1 MPALLHLD
9 SSPMGEA
16 SISRRLTA
24 EFAQRW
30 RNANRQGRVIYR
42 DVAATA
48 IPVVTAAWV
57 AANYTPKE
65 SRTQQQH
72 DLLALSTELTG
83 ELLEAKEYVIGVPM
97 HNWGPSSSFKL
108 WVDQI
113 LRFGDIV
120 ALTPEGPRGLLGSK
134 RATFVVAAGRHYR
147 PGSEDA
153 PRNHLVPWLRT
164 FFGYLGV
171 KDMRFLFA
179 DGAAEVRYGKI
190 EQAAFLAPHIQ
201 AIETLSVERWK
212 RP

>member
-9 SSPMGEA
+9 SSPMGDA

-30 RNANRQGRVIYR
+30 RGANPRGKVIYR
-42 DVAATA
+42 DVTA
-48 IPVVTAAWV
+48 LTIPVITAAWV

-65 SRTQQQH
+65 SRTQEQH
-72 DLLALSTELTG
+72 SLLALSTELIG
-83 ELLEAKEYVIGVPM
+83 ELLEAEEYVIGVPM
-97 HNWGPSSSFKL
+97 HNWGPPSSFKL
-108 WVDQI
+108 WIDQI

-120 ALTPEGPRGLLGSK
+120 ALTAEEPRGMLGNK
-134 RATFVVAAGRHYR
+134 RATFVIAAGRHYS
-147 PGSEDA
+147 PGSVDA

-171 KDMRFLFA
+171 NDMQFIFA

-190 EQAAFLAPHIQ
+190 EQAAFLAPHMQ
-201 AIETLSVERWK
+201 VIEALSAERWK

>member
-24 EFAQRW
+24 EFARHW
-30 RNANRQGRVIYR
+30 RRANPQGKVIYR
-42 DVAATA
+42 DATA
-48 IPVVTAAWV
+48 ITIPVITAAWV

-65 SRTQQQH
+65 SRTPEQH
-72 DLLALSTELTG
+72 SLLTLSTELTS
-83 ELLEAKEYVIGVPM
+83 ELLEAGEYVIGVPM

-108 WVDQI
+108 WIDQI
-113 LRFGDIV
+113 LRFGDTV
-120 ALTPEGPRGLLGSK
+120 ALTPEGPRGMLGNK
-134 RATFVVAAGRHYR
+134 RATFVVAAGRHY
-147 PGSEDA
+147 GSNCVDA

-164 FFGYLGV
+164 FFGYLGMN
-171 KDMRFLFA
+171 DMQFVFA

-190 EQAAFLAPHIQ
+190 ERAAFLAPHIQ
-201 AIETLSVERWK
+201 AIEALSAERWK